1 MCIRAQRS
9 VSLDSAQ
16 RRRAGAKA
24 QAAREKL
31 TGFEERGT
39 FVATF
44 GLGFGAV
51 AILLMLPGHLSD
63 GVEEFVA
70 SGAVWTVLGGAMLM
84 LALVGLA
91 TGGMWA
97 LHAVRYRWWEAT
109 LGEAELD

>member
-1 MCIRAQRS
+1 M
-9 VSLDSAQ
+9 
-16 RRRAGAKA
+16 
-24 QAAREKL
+24 
-31 TGFEERGT
+31 
-39 FVATF
+39 ATF